1 VFTSVTGLAVDT
13 DDTRAGLGRYRYV
26 AVGAITGPAAA
37 IAVSRTGREW
47 VTRAIPNGCT
57 AIRGVAMLGSRCM
70 IWGSHSAPDERAW
83 QTSLAVGDPSAI
95 FVSDEAYWDVCTD
108 SVGNLADVVAVAYD
122 GVSEAWALTVTSG
135 STARYRS
142 RNGGQTW
149 PVGSGFTFVASSVGT
164 GIAWDAT
171 RSRYVIVG
179 SKGDTYTFVPTEDGG
194 STGITQRQTL
204 PTAPTTGTIHLR
216 TGGGTCLAWASL
228 DASGTPLAASLLWR
242 SDDGGETWAVVT
254 LPTAIGATL
263 TDVAYADGVWVAT
276 TTAAPYLWRS
286 DDAGA
291 TWERVQ
297 LPLGEESSWALH
309 RAVYADGAVTATGLT
324 WTVQTARA
332 SWLAPDATRVYS
344 PEPGYLADAGYL
356 RGRRI
361 TSTAPTDGQALV
373 WDASGGVWTPGSAS
387 GTSLPDPT
395 GAPDGQVVTTT
406 GGAYGLAAPAGGPT
420 LSSATPQPLG
430 TATAGVS
437 TDAARA
443 DHVHALPTTTYDF
456 SSSTGWT
463 LVDSSTPANGEASIT
478 GGVARLQV
486 VSGVTQ
492 NWHGGGY
499 AGPSIWRLIADSGV
513 TDPSA
518 FRVRARIAAMT
529 ADAGAFIHLAIG
541 DSSPLY
547 AVWIR
552 GNGSVRANNNAAVS
566 DLGSMLA
573 AGTALLDGNDWF
585 EFVVRGART
594 IFRFGRGTGGA
605 APTTWTELWNL
616 SAADGLVYR
625 RLYLGLMGAA
635 PSVNVTVDIDDVT
648 VVQLP

>member
-1 VFTSVTGLAVDT
+1 MAERPTRRPRWGHSAPDGQLIEPPSSYSGAGYYAGERPPAGWINYQLHFASAWADYLAGPGWGAWTRVAHGGSAPVFTSVTGLAVDT

-122 GVSEAWALTVTSG
+122 GVSEAWALTVASG

-149 PVGSGFTFVASSVGT
+149 PVGSSFTFVASSVGT

-204 PTAPTTGTIHLR
+204 PTAPTTGTVHLR

-242 SDDGGETWAVVT
+242 SDDGGETWAAVA
-254 LPTAIGATL
+254 LAAAFGATL
-263 TDVAYADGVWVAT
+263 TDVTYADGVWVAT
-276 TTAAPYLWRS
+276 TSAAPYLWRS

-297 LPLGEESSWALH
+297 LPLDESSSWALH

-332 SWLAPDATRVYS
+332 TGLAPDSSRVYS

-361 TSTAPTDGQALV
+361 AATAPTDGQVLV
-373 WDASGGVWTPGSAS
+373 WDASGGVWVPETPAAAGMSNPMTTAGDIITGGAS
-387 GTSLPDPT
+387 GTPGRLAVGAEGEVLTVVSGEPGWAAAAGGPSRVPLLTATVSTVLGADTVAGYGYVDPT
-395 GAPDGQVVTTT
+395 G
-406 GGAYGLAAPAGGPT
+406 LASLT
-420 LSSATPQPLG
+420 L
-430 TATAGVS
+430 
-437 TDAARA
+437 
-443 DHVHALPTTTYDF
+443 
-456 SSSTGWT
+456 
-463 LVDSSTPANGEASIT
+463 EAI
-478 GGVARLQV
+478 GQV
-486 VSGVTQ
+486 VSGVT
-492 NWHGGGY
+492 GTLDLY
-499 AGPSIWRLIADSGV
+499 DL
-513 TDPSA
+513 
-518 FRVRARIAAMT
+518 T
-529 ADAGAFIHLAIG
+529 A
-541 DSSPLY
+541 
-547 AVWIR
+547 
-552 GNGSVRANNNAAVS
+552 AAVVAT
-566 DLGSMLA
+566 L
-573 AGTALLDGNDWF
+573 
-585 EFVVRGART
+585 
-594 IFRFGRGTGGA
+594 
-605 APTTWTELWNL
+605 TWTETAPTRKTA
-616 SAADGLVYR
+616 SVTVPGTA
-625 RLYLGLMGAA
+625 RLYELRVRKSGGAGA
-635 PSVNVTVDIDDVT
+635 DYALFSSVSIVGS
-648 VVQLP
+648 

>member
-1 VFTSVTGLAVDT
+1 MGTRVNGVDLDAGTS
-13 DDTRAGLGRYRYV
+13 
-26 AVGAITGPAAA
+26 GPALSDATPAA
-37 IAVSRTGREW
+37 L
-47 VTRAIPNGCT
+47 
-57 AIRGVAMLGSRCM
+57 GVA
-70 IWGSHSAPDERAW
+70 SA
-83 QTSLAVGDPSAI
+83 
-95 FVSDEAYWDVCTD
+95 
-108 SVGNLADVVAVAYD
+108 
-122 GVSEAWALTVTSG
+122 GVSTEA
-135 STARYRS
+135 S
-142 RNGGQTW
+142 RADH
-149 PVGSGFTFVASSVGT
+149 VH
-164 GIAWDAT
+164 
-171 RSRYVIVG
+171 
-179 SKGDTYTFVPTEDGG
+179 
-194 STGITQRQTL
+194 TL
-204 PTAPTTGTIHLR
+204 PTIPALASTT
-216 TGGGTCLAWASL
+216 
-228 DASGTPLAASLLWR
+228 PAAL
-242 SDDGGETWAVVT
+242 GVAAV
-254 LPTAIGATL
+254 
-263 TDVAYADGVWVAT
+263 GVG
-276 TTAAPYLWRS
+276 TTAARA
-286 DDAGA
+286 DHVHA
-291 TWERVQ
+291 
-297 LPLGEESSWALH
+297 LPTIP
-309 RAVYADGAVTATGLT
+309 AV
-324 WTVQTARA
+324 
-332 SWLAPDATRVYS
+332 
-344 PEPGYLADAGYL
+344 
-356 RGRRI
+356 
-361 TSTAPTDGQALV
+361 
-373 WDASGGVWTPGSAS
+373 
-387 GTSLPDPT
+387 
-395 GAPDGQVVTTT
+395 
-406 GGAYGLAAPAGGPT
+406 
-420 LSSATPQPLG
+420 SSATPQPIG

-437 TDAARA
+437 DDAARA

-552 GNGSVRANNNAAVS
+552 GNGSVCANNNAAVS
-566 DLGSMLA
+566 DLGSLLA
-573 AGTALLDGNDWF
+573 AGTALLDGNDWV

-625 RLYLGLMGAA
+625 RLYLGLMGAS